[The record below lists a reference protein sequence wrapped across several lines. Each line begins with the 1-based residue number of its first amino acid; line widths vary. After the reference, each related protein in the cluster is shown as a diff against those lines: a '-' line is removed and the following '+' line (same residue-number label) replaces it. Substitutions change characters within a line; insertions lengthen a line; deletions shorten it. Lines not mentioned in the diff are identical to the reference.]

1 MALSKLQAE
10 SLNLADTY
18 TFTGTVSGAGGGATT
33 GYVKGSNA
41 AVISHSTNVSSGT
54 DNGTGDYSYAL
65 TSAVSSA
72 DTAVVVTPYTNISR
86 AGLNNPN
93 RDTASVM
100 AGLIVNPYSGGVAD
114 MAHTFIQS
122 GDLA

>member
-1 MALSKLQAE
+1 MPLTKTQADGI
-10 SLNLADTY
+10 NLADTFA
-18 TFTGTVSGAGGGATT
+18 FTGTVTGAGGGETK
-33 GYVKGSNA
+33 GYVKGSDA

-65 TSAVSSA
+65 TSAMSSA
-72 DTAVVVTPYTNISR
+72 DTAVVCTPYTNISR
-86 AGLNNPN
+86 TGLNNPN

-100 AGLIVNPYSGGVAD
+100 AGLIVNPFSGGVAD
-114 MAHTFIQS
+114 MAHTFLQS

>member
-1 MALSKLQAE
+1 MALTKTQADGI
-10 SLNLADTY
+10 NLADTFA
-18 TFTGTVSGAGGGATT
+18 FTGTVTGAGGGETK
-33 GYVKGSNA
+33 GYVKGSDA
-41 AVISHSTNVSSGT
+41 AVVSHSTNVSSGT

-65 TSAVSSA
+65 TSAMSSA
-72 DTAVVVTPYTNISR
+72 DTAVVCTPYTNISR
-86 AGLNNPN
+86 TGLNNPV

-114 MAHTFIQS
+114 MAHTFLQS